1 MYHNRRKYGGCVLR
15 SINDIYIYFKWTHR
29 LPRPSLGFS
38 NLAQLTRVLVFWQ
51 VDTVRVAAMSCY
63 TSRSALICRDALES
77 VRERERM
84 QRQAPV
90 AASEAIIILSSRN
103 RSGVFGNCMELINT
117 DVSRYCISGV
127 IVCTSLNQIWAL
139 ANSLIKLCSFLLS
152 KIEGDLVRF
161 AKRKEREMN
170 PVQIYVIFFRW
181 NIRYKLY
188 VHYIAYK

>member
-1 MYHNRRKYGGCVLR
+1 
-15 SINDIYIYFKWTHR
+15 
-29 LPRPSLGFS
+29 
-38 NLAQLTRVLVFWQ
+38 
-51 VDTVRVAAMSCY
+51 
-63 TSRSALICRDALES
+63 
-77 VRERERM
+77 M

-181 NIRYKLY
+181 NLRYKLY
-188 VHYIAYK
+188 VHYIMYIILCTLLHINSVTGARNTSLHDWEFIVSTVLLSQHRP